1 MTTKSATKPQAIEGA
16 NKVSTKVS
24 KQVVEMLDEL
34 TERRAIFNES
44 KDIIEKL
51 RDEIYAIVGKSAQ
64 VLTYYNAEVGSIVE
78 KKSPAGIDL
87 AKLQREFPEAYE
99 ACQKP
104 AGVQYQLNTPSQRK

>member
-1 MTTKSATKPQAIEGA
+1 MTTKSATKPQAVEGA
-16 NKVSTKVS
+16 TKVSTKVS

-44 KDIIEKL
+44 KDAIEEL
-51 RDEIYAIVGKSAQ
+51 RNAIYAIVGKTEQ
-64 VLTYYNAEVGSIVE
+64 VLTYYNAEVGSIVA

-87 AKLQREFPEAYE
+87 EKLRIEFPEAYE